1 MEFLISDVWRELK
14 ETPHWSTSWRLSSLR
29 RPRKAGRWSWCVS
42 LEKNRTVSYVLH
54 QLDAEQKLEQARIF
68 KEKGTK
74 HFKVYLIFPSFPLCN
89 RCANVSGDS
98 EHILLSL
105 QDQKYE
111 IASSR
116 YQKVIFQEPA
126 GSLIIWG
133 VEEKMKVWLDDCLRW
148 LISLSTRSPWKGRQ
162 KTSARLCCR
171 WAARITL
178 AHQIYMLIYDTN
190 VSTRCG
196 GRPH

>member
-1 MEFLISDVWRELK
+1 MCEG
-14 ETPHWSTSWRLSSLR
+14 SWRKCHTGLR
-29 RPRKAGRWSWCVS
+29 VDACQVWEGQGKLAGDPDAFLWKRIG
-42 LEKNRTVSYVLH
+42 TVSNVQH

-74 HFKVYLIFPSFPLCN
+74 HFKVYLVFPSFPLCY
-89 RCANVSGDS
+89 RCANVYWWDS
-98 EHILLSL
+98 DYLLMSL

-116 YQKVIFQEPA
+116 YQKVIFLESA
-126 GSLIIWG
+126 GYLITWG
-133 VEEKMKVWLDDCLRW
+133 VEEKTKVWLDDGLRW

-178 AHQIYMLIYDTN
+178 AHHIYMLTYAI
-190 VSTRCG
+190 S
-196 GRPH
+196 